1 MNSVNKTLSLIRS
14 HLSVRSYKGDP
25 VPGDDIRRAVEA
37 GQAAATSS
45 AIQTY
50 LADWGT
56 CR

>member
-14 HLSVRSYKGDP
+14 HRSVRSYKGDP